1 MQIALAMAELIQS
14 WILVHGSTS
23 SKSKW
28 CLNYTSLSHLETA
41 KMKERKEEEKKKQI
55 YKIYVHRVLC
65 MYRVRVVR
73 ELVSCCN

>member
-41 KMKERKEEEKKKQI
+41 KMKERKEEEKKNKYTKYMFI
-55 YKIYVHRVLC
+55 VCCVCIVFVLL
-65 MYRVRVVR
+65 
-73 ELVSCCN
+73 EN